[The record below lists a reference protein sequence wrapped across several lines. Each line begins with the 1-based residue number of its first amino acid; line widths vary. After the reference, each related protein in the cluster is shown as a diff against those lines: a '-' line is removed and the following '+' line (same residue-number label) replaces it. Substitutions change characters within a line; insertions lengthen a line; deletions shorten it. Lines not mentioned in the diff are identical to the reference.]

1 MVASK
6 QINGEEAG
14 SATNNT
20 DLASSSI
27 HGSGDNASEEGTQSL
42 PTSNHSDGVEDLS
55 QLLLQGWTMRKST

>member
-6 QINGEEAG
+6 QTNGEEAG
-14 SATNNT
+14 SAANNT
-20 DLASSSI
+20 GFSSSSR
-27 HGSGDNASEEGTQSL
+27 HGSGDNVSEEGTQSL